1 MRILFV
7 ADTQI
12 GNVDLLGIRKKLS
25 SQRQSL
31 GNLGDTTIVMRDTS
45 PNLFRGGAA
54 VEKLFFWFRLYLRY
68 RNNRFD
74 LIYVRDLTVLS
85 GLFEAMFFIS
95 QRRALRVVELPT
107 YPLSSNN
114 IKGLSV
120 LSYVYNQ
127 FTRNISWRHFIDEI
141 AYNGNHVNSIFGVKA
156 KRINHFVGLE
166 ELKIYSSDEKIP
178 VFAFVSSLQSYHGI
192 DRILKSFSESNVSA
206 RLLVVGGTEVQIAD
220 LRNQYISDDRIDFF
234 PFLEDEELD
243 KVLKRATIGI
253 SAMSLYRVGLT
264 MTSGLKVAEYAAR
277 GLHIVLGYE
286 DETFNNKDYCF
297 CVENDSSLIPFD
309 RITDWY
315 LKSDYSHQQI
325 RNDILSENS
334 WIEYI
339 KTRISQ

>member
-12 GNVDLLGIRKKLS
+12 GNADVVGIRKKLS
-25 SQRQSL
+25 SQSQSL
-31 GNLGDTTIVMRDTS
+31 GNLGDTTTVMRDTS
-45 PNLFRGGAA
+45 PNIFKGGAV

-68 RNNRFD
+68 RNDRFD

-85 GLFEAMFFIS
+85 GLFETMFFIY

-127 FTRNISWRHFIDEI
+127 ITRNIGWRHFIDEI
-141 AYNGNHVNSIFGVKA
+141 AYNGNRVNSIFGVKA
-156 KRINHFVGLE
+156 KRINHFIGLE
-166 ELKIYSSDEKIP
+166 DLKISSSENKSP

-192 DRILKSFSESNVSA
+192 DRILKSFSVSHVSA
-206 RLLVVGGTEVQIAD
+206 KLLIVGGTEVQIAN
-220 LRNQYISDDRIDFF
+220 LRSQYISDDRIEFF
-234 PFLEDEELD
+234 PFLEDEQLD
-243 KVLKRATIGI
+243 EVLSRATIGL
-253 SAMSLYRVGLT
+253 SAMSLYRIGLT
-264 MTSGLKVAEYAAR
+264 ITSGLKVAEYAAR

-286 DETFNNKDYCF
+286 DETFSNKDYCF
-297 CVENDSSLIPFD
+297 NVENDSSLIPFD

-315 LKSDYSHQQI
+315 LNTDYSRQQI

-334 WIEYI
+334 WIDYI
-339 KTRISQ
+339 KSRISQ